1 MREGAES
8 DGEDKIVPLDEADK
22 EEGQTD
28 TRMEDSII
36 NPLAQLNNTNLH
48 DDSQDHQQQSDHDID
63 AFQNYSG
70 PSGAK
75 MISEKIEEDELPD
88 TVRLDETNTD
98 QNNFGKI
105 EWEGCI
111 SSMER
116 IGDMRLE
123 KVWVRTDS
131 SQFTFLQN

>member
-22 EEGQTD
+22 QEGQTD

-48 DDSQDHQQQSDHDID
+48 DDSQDHHQQSDHEID

-75 MISEKIEEDELPD
+75 MSADKIEEDELPD

-105 EWEGCI
+105 E
-111 SSMER
+111 
-116 IGDMRLE
+116 
-123 KVWVRTDS
+123 
-131 SQFTFLQN
+131 